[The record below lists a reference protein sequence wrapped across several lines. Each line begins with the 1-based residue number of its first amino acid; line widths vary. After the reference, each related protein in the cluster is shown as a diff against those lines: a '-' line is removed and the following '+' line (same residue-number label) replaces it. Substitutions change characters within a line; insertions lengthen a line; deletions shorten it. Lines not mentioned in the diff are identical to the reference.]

1 MLYRHTAQS
10 LRLINA
16 TLTYRPRANPR
27 QFWRQYLILPYFFLS
42 LSNLTGDRLEEI
54 TKKRSQSRLLFFL
67 MATDYNP
74 KYLRMS

>member
-27 QFWRQYLILPYFFLS
+27 QFWRKYLILPYFFLS

-54 TKKRSQSRLLFFL
+54 TKRGANRGSSFF
-67 MATDYNP
+67 
-74 KYLRMS
+74 

>member
-1 MLYRHTAQS
+1 MHCPYQ
-10 LRLINA
+10 NK
-16 TLTYRPRANPR
+16 Y
-27 QFWRQYLILPYFFLS
+27 ILE
-42 LSNLTGDRLEEI
+42 EEI